1 MSTAI
6 ITMAGFGRRFADAG
20 YTIPKYRIEVHGR
33 TLFAWAMLSLK
44 QFADAG
50 WQFVFIV
57 RDADKACSFIE
68 AEARNVG
75 ITSRAVVELSA
86 PTDGQATSALAAKA
100 AVSKPDDPALIYN
113 IDTFVHPNA
122 LPASAPHGDGWV
134 PCFPGAGDSW
144 SFAATD
150 KTGRVLEIREKK
162 RISPHATVGLYWFS
176 SFTLFES
183 AYRGYYTSAEALE
196 MGERYV
202 APLYNL
208 MIADGLPVYIHNI
221 PIAAVIPL
229 GIPDDVDRFR
239 KSSPPII

>member
-1 MSTAI
+1 
-6 ITMAGFGRRFADAG
+6 MAGFGRRFADAG

-33 TLFAWAMLSLK
+33 TLFAWAMLSLE
-44 QFADAG
+44 QFARAG

-57 RDADKACSFIE
+57 RDADNAISFID

-75 ITSRAVVELSA
+75 IASVSIVELSA
-86 PTDGQATSALAAKA
+86 PTDGQATSALAAKPVVA
-100 AVSKPDDPALIYN
+100 NPDDPVLIYN
-113 IDTFVHPNA
+113 IDTFVHPDS
-122 LPASAPHGDGWV
+122 LPASVPHGDGWV
-134 PCFPGAGDSW
+134 PCFPGSGDSW

-150 KTGRVLEIREKK
+150 ETGRVLEIREKK

-183 AYRGYYTSAEALE
+183 AYRSYYSSAETLE

-202 APLYNL
+202 APLYNR
-208 MIADGLPVYIHNI
+208 MIADGVPVYIHNV
-221 PIAAVIPL
+221 PTAAVIPL

-239 KSSPPII
+239 KSAPPIILTN